1 MVFSIAGC
9 GGEGPIGGGSSGSG
23 GDGGSGVT
31 DGSGGDSGGLVDGG
45 DSDGILRPN
54 PGDGGGGSGGSD
66 GNSGSSGGSSGSSGG
81 DGSGGSDSGGDS
93 GSSGG
98 GSSGG
103 DSGSSGGDSS
113 GGDGSGG
120 GGSGGGSSL
129 SGTSVEVLGSLVD
142 ELIAAGVEMPMALPP
157 MDVMPELSQNTVG
170 LSESDFGRLAVSAAS
185 SLAAIGTFAHQI
197 VIIQAKDAA
206 AAKEIKGIVSG
217 EGGYDPQKWICVWP
231 ERAIAVESGAYVLI
245 AACHVDVVEAAI
257 EAFRNAAGSIGEVT
271 IFWEFSIGI

>member
-1 MVFSIAGC
+1 MKIVKIFCVIVALAMVFSIAGC

-66 GNSGSSGGSSGSSGG
+66 GNSGSSGGSSG
-81 DGSGGSDSGGDS
+81 
-93 GSSGG
+93 
-98 GSSGG
+98 
-103 DSGSSGGDSS
+103 SS